1 MTGPAQNSL
10 VICLRAVAKITTC
23 PFLPLLSGYRSYD
36 QANPRLAARV
46 DLIIYKTSH
55 VRIPMENISTNG
67 REHTVLATWT
77 GNRMKKKEQRW
88 EKCAGMFSDALE
100 AVGQVEGLTLSPPQT
115 LPDPDDE
122 VELGTETKRRGR
134 YLTPQNNFHIRKHQH
149 PVDNAGFFS
158 FMTLQWLSPLAW
170 KAHKASSLKME
181 DVWGLSCHEA
191 SETNCQRLEWLW
203 HEELK
208 RRGKDGASLS
218 RVFWRFCQ
226 TRMLVA
232 IFSLLITMVAGF
244 VGPALLIRAL
254 LEYSQCTEVKLLYG
268 LALVGGIFLMELTR
282 SWSLAFMWAVN
293 YRTATR
299 LRGAALTFAFQ
310 KILRLR
316 STKDISTGEL
326 VNICSSDGQRLY
338 EAVSVGCLLAGG
350 PLVGILGLLYTVY
363 FLGPTALVGSAIFV
377 IFYPTMMLASRLTA
391 YFRKR
396 CVVVSDRRVR
406 LMNEIL
412 GCIKFIKMYCWET
425 AFANNIQKVRSEER
439 RILEWAGCVQSLTV
453 GVAPVVVV
461 IASVCTFT
469 LHMALGYDLTA
480 AQAFTVV
487 AVFNSMTFALKV
499 TPLAMTLLGGSVAVN
514 GDFAYVAQQAWILN
528 DSLRENILF
537 GKKYIEEKY
546 NAVLEACC
554 LFPDISELP
563 YGDMTEIGERGANLS
578 GGQRQ
583 RVSLARALY
592 SERPVL
598 LLDDP
603 LSAVDARVGSHLFHG
618 AIRRA
623 AKGRTV
629 VFFLPECDEVV
640 LMKDGQIAEHGT
652 HVQLMEKG
660 RDYAAL
666 FNSVQQE
673 VRYAARSS
681 GALWENIRNLVRKNL
696 KNKQRAEEESKPL
709 SLHVNNTAK
718 LHTESKKG
726 DQLMQAEEKGSGAVA
741 WPVYAAYIKAAGG
754 PLAFVVNILLFLFT
768 TGSIAFS
775 NWWLSHWI
783 RQGSGNSSLLQG
795 NETAESDSMRLNP
808 HVQYYSRV
816 YVLSMG
822 AALFLK
828 TVRGL
833 VFVKVIWSLFVSAQD
848 CSVQASCIYYTQ
860 LNFLSN
866 TWVLRQMHFLFAHL
880 EGLSIRVPSGPRAL
894 FSIKQS
900 RQHIRE
906 VMCLCNCVPLVFTNS
921 SMMANL
927 FLPRAFLLCVVA
939 CIINGVVCVFLL
951 FLQCTVR
958 AASVLHDKLFK
969 TLLLSPMRFF
979 DTTPLGR
986 ILNRFS
992 RDMDE
997 VDVRLAM
1004 QAEMLLQNVTLVLF
1018 CLGMVGA
1025 VFPWFLFSII
1035 PLGAFLFI
1043 VNRISR
1049 VLIREL
1055 KRLENISQSPFTS
1068 HITSSLQGLSTIYAY
1083 GRGADFIHRNQ
1094 ALLDTNQACHY
1105 LFSCAMRWLAVRL
1118 DLISISL
1125 ITTVALL
1132 IVFMHGH
1139 IPPAYA
1145 GLAISYAVQL
1155 TGLFQFTVRLLSE
1168 TEARFTSVERIN
1180 HYIKV
1185 ETSVTQACW
1194 FWPEEGRITFQNVEM
1209 RYRDDLPLVLKNLS
1223 FSVLPEETVG
1233 IVGRTG
1239 SGKSSLGV
1247 TLFRLA
1253 ELSRGSIII
1262 DGVNIAHIGLE
1273 DLRSKLSVIPQEP
1286 VLFIGTVRSNLDPWN
1301 QYTDAQIW
1309 EALEKTHIKDMVS
1322 QLPNSL
1328 HSEVTDNGENFSVGE
1343 RQLLCV
1349 ARALLRHSK
1358 ILLLDEATAAI
1369 DTETDRLIQDT
1380 IRTSFSGCTTLV
1392 IAHRLNTV
1400 LNCDRIMVLDQG
1412 QILEFDTPS
1421 NLLADEN
1428 SRFHAMMVAAEE
1440 TLRHP

>member
-1 MTGPAQNSL
+1 RAFSFLFRSGNHSDDQSDSPNSS
-10 VICLRAVAKITTC
+10 IFT
-23 PFLPLLSGYRSYD
+23 
-36 QANPRLAARV
+36 PR
-46 DLIIYKTSH
+46 
-55 VRIPMENISTNG
+55 
-67 REHTVLATWT
+67 
-77 GNRMKKKEQRW
+77 
-88 EKCAGMFSDALE
+88 
-100 AVGQVEGLTLSPPQT
+100 
-115 LPDPDDE
+115 
-122 VELGTETKRRGR
+122 
-134 YLTPQNNFHIRKHQH
+134 HQH

-170 KAHKASSLKME
+170 RAHKASCLKIE

-208 RRGKDGASLS
+208 RRGKDAASLS

-254 LEYSQCTEVKLLYG
+254 LEYSQCAEVKLLYG
-268 LALVGGIFLMELTR
+268 LALVAGIFLLELTR
-282 SWSLAFMWAVN
+282 SWSLALVWAVS
-293 YRTATR
+293 YRTAAR

-350 PLVGILGLLYTVY
+350 PLVGILGLSYTIY

-396 CVVVSDRRVR
+396 CVTVTDRRVR

-425 AFANNIQKVRSEER
+425 AFANNIQSVRSEER
-439 RILEWAGCVQSLTV
+439 RILERAGCVQSLTV

-499 TPLAMTLLGGSVAVN
+499 TPLAVRALSEGSVAVKRFQVKNTSTSINKPKMTLLPLFSHPRGLLLGVSGGVGSGKSSLLSALLGQMTLLGGSVAVN

-537 GKKYIEEKY
+537 GKKYIEENFQLKKCSVMITVA
-546 NAVLEACC
+546 AVNDL
-554 LFPDISELP
+554 L
-563 YGDMTEIGERGANLS
+563 

-603 LSAVDARVGSHLFHG
+603 LSAVDTRVGSHLFHS
-618 AIRRA
+618 AIRRT
-623 AKGRTV
+623 AKSRTV
-629 VFFLPECDEVV
+629 IFVTHQLQYLPECDEVV

-666 FNSVQQE
+666 FNITLLCC
-673 VRYAARSS
+673 SS
-681 GALWENIRNLVRKNL
+681 LFLLSDV
-696 KNKQRAEEESKPL
+696 PL
-709 SLHVNNTAK
+709 T
-718 LHTESKKG
+718 

-741 WPVYAAYIKAAGG
+741 WPVYTAYIKAAGG

-783 RQGSGNSSLLQG
+783 RQGSGNSSLLQA
-795 NETAESDSMRLNP
+795 NQTAESDSMRLNP
-808 HVQYYSRV
+808 HIQYYSRV

-833 VFVKVIWSLFVSAQD
+833 VFVK
-848 CSVQASCIYYTQ
+848 
-860 LNFLSN
+860 
-866 TWVLRQMHFLFAHL
+866 
-880 EGLSIRVPSGPRAL
+880 
-894 FSIKQS
+894 
-900 RQHIRE
+900 
-906 VMCLCNCVPLVFTNS
+906 
-921 SMMANL
+921 
-927 FLPRAFLLCVVA
+927 
-939 CIINGVVCVFLL
+939 
-951 FLQCTVR
+951 CTVR

-1035 PLGAFLFI
+1035 PLGAFLFV

-1132 IVFMHGH
+1132 IVFMHGR

-1180 HYIKV
+1180 HYIKNL
-1185 ETSVTQACW
+1185 ESEGPRQICGSSAPASS
-1194 FWPEEGRITFQNVEM
+1194 WPEEGRITFQNVEM

-1247 TLFRLA
+1247 ALFRLA

-1262 DGVNIAHIGLE
+1262 DGVNIAHVGLE

-1286 VLFIGTVRSNLDPWN
+1286 VLFIGTVRSNLDPWD

-1309 EALEKTHIKDMVS
+1309 EALEKTHIKDMVI

-1349 ARALLRHSK
+1349 TRALLRHSK

-1380 IRTSFSGCTTLV
+1380 IRTSFSGCSTLV

-1428 SRFHAMMVAAEE
+1428 SRFRAMIVAAEE
-1440 TLRHP
+1440 TLSHP

>member
-1 MTGPAQNSL
+1 
-10 VICLRAVAKITTC
+10 
-23 PFLPLLSGYRSYD
+23 
-36 QANPRLAARV
+36 
-46 DLIIYKTSH
+46 
-55 VRIPMENISTNG
+55 
-67 REHTVLATWT
+67 
-77 GNRMKKKEQRW
+77 
-88 EKCAGMFSDALE
+88 MFSDALE
-100 AVGQVEGLTLSPPQT
+100 AVGRVEGLTLSPPQT

-134 YLTPQNNFHIRKHQH
+134 YRHSLQILKPFRITHKHQH

-170 KAHKASSLKME
+170 RAHKESCLKIE

-208 RRGKDGASLS
+208 RRGKDVASLS

-244 VGPALLIRAL
+244 VGP
-254 LEYSQCTEVKLLYG
+254 
-268 LALVGGIFLMELTR
+268 
-282 SWSLAFMWAVN
+282 
-293 YRTATR
+293 
-299 LRGAALTFAFQ
+299 
-310 KILRLR
+310 
-316 STKDISTGEL
+316 L

-350 PLVGILGLLYTVY
+350 PLVGILGLSYTIY
-363 FLGPTALVGSAIFV
+363 FFGPTALVGSAIFV

-396 CVVVSDRRVR
+396 CVTVTDRRVR

-425 AFANNIQKVRSEER
+425 AFASNIQRVRSEER
-439 RILEWAGCVQSLTV
+439 RVLEWAGCVQSLTV

-499 TPLAMTLLGGSVAVN
+499 TPLAVRALSEGSVAVKRFQKLFLMEDREPISSKTEDPYNAVEFKDATLAWEKTCSSQGEKSRAQQKRGGMKRVLRREKLSLYITTEDSKEESEEANAEHLLTHMEQESPQSTISSTQSIRPPLHKTLHRIDLCIRKGSLVGVCGGVGSGKSSLLSALLGQMTLLGGSVAVN

-537 GKKYIEEKY
+537 GKQYIEEKY

-554 LFPDISELP
+554 LFPDIIELP

-603 LSAVDARVGSHLFHG
+603 LSAVDTRVGSHLFHS

-623 AKGRTV
+623 AKSRTV
-629 VFFLPECDEVV
+629 IFVTHQLQFLPECDEVV

-673 VRYAARSS
+673 
-681 GALWENIRNLVRKNL
+681 NLVRKNV
-696 KNKQRAEEESKPL
+696 KNKQRAEEESSPR
-709 SLHVNNTAK
+709 SLHVSPAAK
-718 LHTESKKG
+718 PHTESKKG

-741 WPVYAAYIKAAGG
+741 WQVYTTYIKAAGG
-754 PLAFVVNILLFLFT
+754 PLAFIVNILLFLFT

-783 RQGSGNSSLLQG
+783 RQGSGNSSLLQT
-795 NETAESDSMRLNP
+795 NTTAESDSMRLNP
-808 HVQYYSRV
+808 HMQYYSRV

-833 VFVKVIWSLFVSAQD
+833 LFVK
-848 CSVQASCIYYTQ
+848 
-860 LNFLSN
+860 
-866 TWVLRQMHFLFAHL
+866 
-880 EGLSIRVPSGPRAL
+880 
-894 FSIKQS
+894 
-900 RQHIRE
+900 
-906 VMCLCNCVPLVFTNS
+906 
-921 SMMANL
+921 
-927 FLPRAFLLCVVA
+927 
-939 CIINGVVCVFLL
+939 
-951 FLQCTVR
+951 CTVR

-1018 CLGMVGA
+1018 CLGVVGV

-1035 PLGAFLFI
+1035 PLGVFLFI

-1132 IVFMHGH
+1132 IVFMHGR

-1180 HYIKV
+1180 HYIKNL
-1185 ETSVTQACW
+1185 ESEGPRQICGSSAPASS
-1194 FWPEEGRITFQNVEM
+1194 WPEEGRITFQNVEM
-1209 RYRDDLPLVLKNLS
+1209 RYRDGLPLVLKNLS

-1247 TLFRLA
+1247 ALFRLV

-1286 VLFIGTVRSNLDPWN
+1286 VLFIGTVRSNLDPWD

-1322 QLPNSL
+1322 RLPNSL

-1380 IRTSFSGCTTLV
+1380 IRSSFSGCSTLV

-1421 NLLADEN
+1421 KLLANEN
-1428 SRFHAMMVAAEE
+1428 SRFRAMMEAAEE
-1440 TLRHP
+1440 TLSHS

>member
-1 MTGPAQNSL
+1 
-10 VICLRAVAKITTC
+10 
-23 PFLPLLSGYRSYD
+23 
-36 QANPRLAARV
+36 
-46 DLIIYKTSH
+46 
-55 VRIPMENISTNG
+55 
-67 REHTVLATWT
+67 
-77 GNRMKKKEQRW
+77 
-88 EKCAGMFSDALE
+88 MFSDALE
-100 AVGQVEGLTLSPPQT
+100 AVGRVEGLTLSPPQT

-134 YLTPQNNFHIRKHQH
+134 YRHSLQILKPFRITHKHQH

-170 KAHKASSLKME
+170 RAHKESCLKIE

-218 RVFWRFCQ
+218 RVIWRFCQ

-254 LEYSQCTEVKLLYG
+254 LEYSQCAEVKLLYG

-282 SWSLAFMWAVN
+282 SWSLAFMWAVS
-293 YRTATR
+293 YRTAAR

-350 PLVGILGLLYTVY
+350 PLVGILGLSYTIY
-363 FLGPTALVGSAIFV
+363 FFGPTALVGSAIFV

-396 CVVVSDRRVR
+396 CVTVTDRRVR

-425 AFANNIQKVRSEER
+425 AFANNIQIKTALQR
-439 RILEWAGCVQSLTV
+439 RVLEWAGCVQSLTV

-499 TPLAMTLLGGSVAVN
+499 TPLAVRALSEGSVAVKRFQKLFLMEDREPISSKTEDPYNAVEFKDATLAWEKTCGSPGKKSRAQQKRGGMKRVLRREKLSLYITAEDSKGKSEEANAEHLLTHMEQESPQSTISSTQSIRPPLHKTLHRIDLCIRKGSLVGVCGGVGSGKSSLLSALLGQMTLLGGSVAVN

-546 NAVLEACC
+546 NEVLEACC
-554 LFPDISELP
+554 LFPDIIELP

-603 LSAVDARVGSHLFHG
+603 LSAVATRVGSHIFHS

-623 AKGRTV
+623 AKSRTV
-629 VFFLPECDEVV
+629 IFVTHQLQFLPECDEVV

-673 VRYAARSS
+673 
-681 GALWENIRNLVRKNL
+681 NLVRKNV
-696 KNKQRAEEESKPL
+696 KNKQRAEEESSPQ
-709 SLHVNNTAK
+709 SLHVSPAAK
-718 LHTESKKG
+718 PHTESKKG

-741 WPVYAAYIKAAGG
+741 WQVYTTYIKAAGG
-754 PLAFVVNILLFLFT
+754 PLAFIVNILLFLFT

-783 RQGSGNSSLLQG
+783 RQGSGNSSLLQT

-808 HVQYYSRV
+808 HMQYYSRV

-833 VFVKVIWSLFVSAQD
+833 VFVK
-848 CSVQASCIYYTQ
+848 
-860 LNFLSN
+860 
-866 TWVLRQMHFLFAHL
+866 
-880 EGLSIRVPSGPRAL
+880 
-894 FSIKQS
+894 
-900 RQHIRE
+900 
-906 VMCLCNCVPLVFTNS
+906 
-921 SMMANL
+921 
-927 FLPRAFLLCVVA
+927 
-939 CIINGVVCVFLL
+939 
-951 FLQCTVR
+951 CTVR

-1018 CLGMVGA
+1018 CLGVVGV

-1035 PLGAFLFI
+1035 PLGVFLFI
-1043 VNRISR
+1043 V
-1049 VLIREL
+1049 L

-1132 IVFMHGH
+1132 IVFMHGR

-1180 HYIKV
+1180 HYIKNL
-1185 ETSVTQACW
+1185 ESEGPRQICGSSAPASS
-1194 FWPEEGRITFQNVEM
+1194 WPEEGRITFQNVEM
-1209 RYRDDLPLVLKNLS
+1209 QYRDGLPLVLKNLS

-1247 TLFRLA
+1247 ALFRLV

-1286 VLFIGTVRSNLDPWN
+1286 VLFIGTVRSNLDPWD

-1322 QLPNSL
+1322 RLPNSL

-1380 IRTSFSGCTTLV
+1380 IRSSFSGCSTLV

-1421 NLLADEN
+1421 KLLANEN
-1428 SRFHAMMVAAEE
+1428 SRFRAMMEAAEE
-1440 TLRHP
+1440 TLSHS

>member
-1 MTGPAQNSL
+1 
-10 VICLRAVAKITTC
+10 
-23 PFLPLLSGYRSYD
+23 
-36 QANPRLAARV
+36 
-46 DLIIYKTSH
+46 
-55 VRIPMENISTNG
+55 
-67 REHTVLATWT
+67 
-77 GNRMKKKEQRW
+77 
-88 EKCAGMFSDALE
+88 
-100 AVGQVEGLTLSPPQT
+100 
-115 LPDPDDE
+115 
-122 VELGTETKRRGR
+122 R
-134 YLTPQNNFHIRKHQH
+134 YIAHSH

-170 KAHKASSLKME
+170 RAHKESCLKIE

-218 RVFWRFCQ
+218 RVIWRFCQ

-254 LEYSQCTEVKLLYG
+254 LEYSQCAEVKLLYG
-268 LALVGGIFLMELTR
+268 LALVAGIFLTELTR
-282 SWSLAFMWAVN
+282 SWSLALVWAVS
-293 YRTATR
+293 YRTAAR

-316 STKDISTGEL
+316 STKDIGTGEL

-350 PLVGILGLLYTVY
+350 PLVGILGLSYTTY

-396 CVVVSDRRVR
+396 CVTVTDRRVR

-425 AFANNIQKVRSEER
+425 AFANNIQRVRSEER
-439 RILEWAGCVQSLTV
+439 RVLEWAGCVQSLTV

-499 TPLAMTLLGGSVAVN
+499 TPLAVRALSEGSVAVKRFQKLFMMEDRELISNKTEDPYNAVEFKDATLAWEKTCGSPGKKSRAQQKRGGMRRVLRREKLSLYITAEDSKGKSEEANAEHLLTHMEQESPQKLVVIKIKFTCDVICWPVFCAVHQGALLGVCGGVGSGKSSLLSALLGQMTLLGGSVAVN

-554 LFPDISELP
+554 LFPDIIELP

-603 LSAVDARVGSHLFHG
+603 LSAVDTRVGSHLFHS
-618 AIRRA
+618 AIRHT
-623 AKGRTV
+623 AKSRTV
-629 VFFLPECDEVV
+629 IFVTHQLQFLPECDEVV

-666 FNSVQQE
+666 FNITLLCC
-673 VRYAARSS
+673 SS
-681 GALWENIRNLVRKNL
+681 LWSDVPR
-696 KNKQRAEEESKPL
+696 
-709 SLHVNNTAK
+709 T
-718 LHTESKKG
+718 

-741 WPVYAAYIKAAGG
+741 WPVYTAYIKAAGG

-775 NWWLSHWI
+775 NWWLSYWI
-783 RQGSGNSSLLQG
+783 RQGSGFPFKTIQIPTNA
-795 NETAESDSMRLNP
+795 TAGSDSMRLNP
-808 HVQYYSRV
+808 HIQYYFRV

-828 TVRGL
+828 MVRGL
-833 VFVKVIWSLFVSAQD
+833 VFVK
-848 CSVQASCIYYTQ
+848 
-860 LNFLSN
+860 
-866 TWVLRQMHFLFAHL
+866 
-880 EGLSIRVPSGPRAL
+880 
-894 FSIKQS
+894 
-900 RQHIRE
+900 
-906 VMCLCNCVPLVFTNS
+906 
-921 SMMANL
+921 
-927 FLPRAFLLCVVA
+927 
-939 CIINGVVCVFLL
+939 
-951 FLQCTVR
+951 CTVR

-1132 IVFMHGH
+1132 IVFMHGR

-1185 ETSVTQACW
+1185 EAPICGSSAPASS
-1194 FWPEEGRITFQNVEM
+1194 WPEEGRITFQNVEM

-1247 TLFRLA
+1247 ALFRLA

-1262 DGVNIAHIGLE
+1262 DGVNITHIGLE

-1286 VLFIGTVRSNLDPWN
+1286 VLFIGTVRSNLDPWD

-1380 IRTSFSGCTTLV
+1380 IRTSFSGCTSLV

-1428 SRFHAMMVAAEE
+1428 SRFRAMMEAAEE
-1440 TLRHP
+1440 TRSHPSEDSRH

>member
-1 MTGPAQNSL
+1 
-10 VICLRAVAKITTC
+10 
-23 PFLPLLSGYRSYD
+23 
-36 QANPRLAARV
+36 
-46 DLIIYKTSH
+46 
-55 VRIPMENISTNG
+55 
-67 REHTVLATWT
+67 
-77 GNRMKKKEQRW
+77 
-88 EKCAGMFSDALE
+88 MFPDALE

-115 LPDPDDE
+115 LPDPDDD
-122 VELGTETKRRGR
+122 VDLGTEIKRRGR
-134 YLTPQNNFHIRKHQH
+134 YRHSLQILKPFRITHKHQH

-170 KAHKASSLKME
+170 SAHKASCLKME

-191 SETNCQRLEWLW
+191 SETNCQRLEWMW

-208 RRGKDGASLS
+208 RRGKDGSSLS

-244 VGPALLIRAL
+244 VGSALLVRAL
-254 LEYSQCTEVKLLYG
+254 LEYSQCSEVKLLYG

-282 SWSLAFMWAVN
+282 SWSLALVWAVN
-293 YRTATR
+293 YRTAAR

-316 STKDISTGEL
+316 STKDVSTGEL

-350 PLVGILGLLYTVY
+350 PLVGILGLSYTTY

-377 IFYPTMMLASRLTA
+377 IFYPTMMLASRMTA
-391 YFRKR
+391 YFRKK
-396 CVVVSDRRVR
+396 CVGVTDQRVR

-425 AFANNIQKVRSEER
+425 AFSHNIQKVRSEER

-499 TPLAMTLLGGSVAVN
+499 TPLAVRALSEGSVAVKRFQKLFMMEDRELISVKTEDPYNAVEFQDATLAWEKTCGSQRKNSRVQQKRGGMRRLLRREKLSLYISTEESKGKSEEPNAEHLLTHMEQESPQSTISSSQSIRPPLHKTLHRIDLSIRKGSLLGVCGGVGSGKSSLLSALLGQMTLLGGSVAVN
-514 GDFAYVAQQAWILN
+514 GGFAYVAQQAWILN

-537 GKKYIEEKY
+537 GKQYVEEKY

-554 LFPDISELP
+554 LFPDITQLP

-592 SERPVL
+592 SERPIL

-603 LSAVDARVGSHLFHG
+603 LSAVDTRVGSHLFHS
-618 AIRRA
+618 AIRSA

-629 VFFLPECDEVV
+629 IFVTHQLQYLPECDELV

-652 HVQLMEKG
+652 HTQLMEKG

-673 VRYAARSS
+673 S
-681 GALWENIRNLVRKNL
+681 LVRKNL
-696 KNKQRAEEESKPL
+696 KNKQRAEEESSPQ
-709 SLHVNNTAK
+709 SLHVNDAAK
-718 LHTESKKG
+718 PHAESSKG
-726 DQLMQAEEKGSGAVA
+726 EQLMQAEEKGTGAVA

-754 PLAFVVNILLFLFT
+754 PLAFIVNILLFLFT

-795 NETAESDSMRLNP
+795 NETAGSDSMRLNP
-808 HVQYYSRV
+808 HIQYYSRV

-828 TVRGL
+828 TMRGL
-833 VFVKVIWSLFVSAQD
+833 VFVK
-848 CSVQASCIYYTQ
+848 
-860 LNFLSN
+860 
-866 TWVLRQMHFLFAHL
+866 
-880 EGLSIRVPSGPRAL
+880 
-894 FSIKQS
+894 
-900 RQHIRE
+900 
-906 VMCLCNCVPLVFTNS
+906 
-921 SMMANL
+921 
-927 FLPRAFLLCVVA
+927 
-939 CIINGVVCVFLL
+939 
-951 FLQCTVR
+951 CTVR

-986 ILNRFS
+986 ILIRFS

-1018 CLGMVGA
+1018 CLAMVGI

-1125 ITTVALL
+1125 ITTIALL
-1132 IVFMHGH
+1132 IVLMHGN

-1180 HYIKV
+1180 HYIKNL
-1185 ETSVTQACW
+1185 ESEGPRQIAGSSAPASS
-1194 FWPEEGRITFQNVEM
+1194 WPAGGRITFQNVEM
-1209 RYRDDLPLVLKNLS
+1209 RYRDGLPLVLKNLS

-1247 TLFRLA
+1247 ALFRLV
-1253 ELSRGSIII
+1253 ELSCGSIVI

-1286 VLFIGTVRSNLDPWN
+1286 VLFIGTVRSNLDPWDH
-1301 QYTDAQIW
+1301 YTDAQIW
-1309 EALEKTHIKDMVS
+1309 EALEKTHIKDMVN

-1380 IRTSFSGCTTLV
+1380 IRSSFSGCTTLV

-1400 LNCDRIMVLDQG
+1400 LNCNRIMVLDQG

-1421 NLLADEN
+1421 NLLANEN
-1428 SRFHAMMVAAEE
+1428 SCFHAMMVAAEE
-1440 TLRHP
+1440 TLTCKD

>member
-1 MTGPAQNSL
+1 
-10 VICLRAVAKITTC
+10 
-23 PFLPLLSGYRSYD
+23 
-36 QANPRLAARV
+36 
-46 DLIIYKTSH
+46 
-55 VRIPMENISTNG
+55 
-67 REHTVLATWT
+67 
-77 GNRMKKKEQRW
+77 
-88 EKCAGMFSDALE
+88 MFSDALE

-134 YLTPQNNFHIRKHQH
+134 YRQSLQILKPFRITHKHQH

-170 KAHKASSLKME
+170 RAHKESCLKIE

-218 RVFWRFCQ
+218 RVIWRFCQ

-244 VGPALLIRAL
+244 V
-254 LEYSQCTEVKLLYG
+254 KLLYG
-268 LALVGGIFLMELTR
+268 LALVAGIFLTELTR
-282 SWSLAFMWAVN
+282 SWSLALVWAVS
-293 YRTATR
+293 YRTAAR

-316 STKDISTGEL
+316 STKDIGTGEL

-350 PLVGILGLLYTVY
+350 PLVGILGLSYTTY

-396 CVVVSDRRVR
+396 CVTVTDRRVR

-425 AFANNIQKVRSEER
+425 AFANNIQRVRSEER
-439 RILEWAGCVQSLTV
+439 RVLEWAGCVQSLTV

-499 TPLAMTLLGGSVAVN
+499 TPLAVRALSEGSVALFMMEDRELISNKTEDPYNAVEFKDATLAWEKTCGSPGKKSRAQQKRGGMRRVLRREKLSLYITAEDSKGKSEEIKFTCDVICWPVFCAVHQGALLGVCGGVGSGKSSLLSALLGQMTLLGGSVAVN

-554 LFPDISELP
+554 LFPDIIELP

-603 LSAVDARVGSHLFHG
+603 LSAVDTRVGSHLFHS
-618 AIRRA
+618 AIRHT
-623 AKGRTV
+623 AKSRTV
-629 VFFLPECDEVV
+629 IFVTHQLQYLPECDEVV
-640 LMKDGQIAEHGT
+640 LMKDGQIAEHGS

-673 VRYAARSS
+673 VGYAAR
-681 GALWENIRNLVRKNL
+681 WENTRVTLTL
-696 KNKQRAEEESKPL
+696 LCCS
-709 SLHVNNTAK
+709 SLWSDVPRT
-718 LHTESKKG
+718 

-741 WPVYAAYIKAAGG
+741 WPVYTAYIKAAGG

-775 NWWLSHWI
+775 NWWLSYWI
-783 RQGSGNSSLLQG
+783 RQGSGVRQSHYSANNSNS
-795 NETAESDSMRLNP
+795 
-808 HVQYYSRV
+808 YYSRV

-828 TVRGL
+828 MVRGL
-833 VFVKVIWSLFVSAQD
+833 VFVK
-848 CSVQASCIYYTQ
+848 
-860 LNFLSN
+860 
-866 TWVLRQMHFLFAHL
+866 
-880 EGLSIRVPSGPRAL
+880 
-894 FSIKQS
+894 
-900 RQHIRE
+900 
-906 VMCLCNCVPLVFTNS
+906 
-921 SMMANL
+921 
-927 FLPRAFLLCVVA
+927 
-939 CIINGVVCVFLL
+939 
-951 FLQCTVR
+951 CTVR

-1132 IVFMHGH
+1132 IVFMHGR

-1185 ETSVTQACW
+1185 EAPEHKINTC
-1194 FWPEEGRITFQNVEM
+1194 EEGRITFQNVEM

-1247 TLFRLA
+1247 ALFRLA

-1262 DGVNIAHIGLE
+1262 DGVNITHIGLE

-1286 VLFIGTVRSNLDPWN
+1286 VLFIGTVRSNLDPWD

-1309 EALEKTHIKDMVS
+1309 EALEKTHIKDM
-1322 QLPNSL
+1322 LPNSL

-1380 IRTSFSGCTTLV
+1380 IRTSFSGCTSLV

-1412 QILEFDTPS
+1412 QVGV
-1421 NLLADEN
+1421 LLYLLL
-1428 SRFHAMMVAAEE
+1428 F
-1440 TLRHP
+1440 

>member
-1 MTGPAQNSL
+1 
-10 VICLRAVAKITTC
+10 
-23 PFLPLLSGYRSYD
+23 
-36 QANPRLAARV
+36 
-46 DLIIYKTSH
+46 
-55 VRIPMENISTNG
+55 
-67 REHTVLATWT
+67 
-77 GNRMKKKEQRW
+77 
-88 EKCAGMFSDALE
+88 MFADALE
-100 AVGQVEGLTLSPPQT
+100 AAGQVEGLTLSTSQT
-115 LPDPDDE
+115 LPDPDDD
-122 VELGTETKRRGR
+122 VELGNEAKRRGR
-134 YLTPQNNFHIRKHQH
+134 YRHSLQILKPFRITHKHQH

-170 KAHKASSLKME
+170 RAHKASCLKME
-181 DVWGLSCHEA
+181 DVWGLSCNEA

-208 RRGKDGASLS
+208 RRGKDASLS
-218 RVFWRFCQ
+218 RVLWRFCQ

-232 IFSLLITMVAGF
+232 IFSLLIAMVAGF

-254 LEYSQCTEVKLLYG
+254 LEYSQCSEVKLPYG

-293 YRTATR
+293 YRTAAR

-316 STKDISTGEL
+316 STKDVSTGEL

-350 PLVGILGLLYTVY
+350 PLVGILGLSYTTY
-363 FLGPTALVGSAIFV
+363 FLGPTALVGSAIFI
-377 IFYPTMMLASRLTA
+377 IFYPTMMLASRMTA
-391 YFRKR
+391 YFRKK
-396 CVVVSDRRVR
+396 CVVVTDRRVR

-412 GCIKFIKMYCWET
+412 GCIKFIKMYCWEMV
-425 AFANNIQKVRSEER
+425 FAQNIQKVRSEER

-469 LHMALGYDLTA
+469 LHMSLGYDLTA

-499 TPLAMTLLGGSVAVN
+499 TPLAVRALSEGSVAVKRFQKLFMMEDRQQISVKTEDPCNAVEFKDATLVWEKKKKKSQVQQKRGGMRRVLRREKLRLYIVTEESKGKSEEPNAEHLLTHMEQESPQSTISSTQSIRPPLHKTLHRMDLSIRKGSLVGVCGGVGSGKSSLLSALLGQMTLLDGSVAVN
-514 GDFAYVAQQAWILN
+514 GGFAYVAQQAWILN

-537 GKKYIEEKY
+537 GKQYIEEKY

-554 LFPDISELP
+554 LFPDIIELP

-592 SERPVL
+592 SERPIL

-603 LSAVDARVGSHLFHG
+603 LSAVDARVGSHLFHS
-618 AIRRA
+618 AIRPA

-629 VFFLPECDEVV
+629 IFVTHQLQYLPECDEVV

-660 RDYAAL
+660 RNYAAL

-673 VRYAARSS
+673 
-681 GALWENIRNLVRKNL
+681 NLVRNNL
-696 KNKQRAEEESKPL
+696 KNKQRAEEESSPRPI
-709 SLHVNNTAK
+709 HVNDGPK
-718 LHTESKKG
+718 PHTESNKG
-726 DQLMQAEEKGSGAVA
+726 EQLMQAEEKGTGAVA

-754 PLAFVVNILLFLFT
+754 PLAFIVNILLFLFT

-833 VFVKVIWSLFVSAQD
+833 VFVK
-848 CSVQASCIYYTQ
+848 
-860 LNFLSN
+860 
-866 TWVLRQMHFLFAHL
+866 
-880 EGLSIRVPSGPRAL
+880 
-894 FSIKQS
+894 
-900 RQHIRE
+900 
-906 VMCLCNCVPLVFTNS
+906 
-921 SMMANL
+921 
-927 FLPRAFLLCVVA
+927 
-939 CIINGVVCVFLL
+939 
-951 FLQCTVR
+951 CTVR

-997 VDVRLAM
+997 VDVRLSM

-1018 CLGMVGA
+1018 CLGVVGA

-1125 ITTVALL
+1125 ITTIALL

-1180 HYIKV
+1180 HYIKNL
-1185 ETSVTQACW
+1185 ESEGPRQITGSSASASS
-1194 FWPEEGRITFQNVEM
+1194 WPANGRITFQNVEM
-1209 RYRDDLPLVLKNLS
+1209 RYRDGLPLVLKNIS

-1247 TLFRLA
+1247 ALFRLA
-1253 ELSRGSIII
+1253 ELSCGSITI
-1262 DGVNIAHIGLE
+1262 DDVNIAHIGLE

-1286 VLFIGTVRSNLDPWN
+1286 VLFIGTVRSNLDPLDE
-1301 QYTDAQIW
+1301 YTDAQIW

-1322 QLPNSL
+1322 GLTNSL
-1328 HSEVTDNGENFSVGE
+1328 HSEVMDNGENFSVGE

-1380 IRTSFSGCTTLV
+1380 IRTSFSSCTTLV

-1421 NLLADEN
+1421 NLLANEN
-1428 SRFHAMMVAAEE
+1428 SCFHAMMEAAEE
-1440 TLRHP
+1440 TLTRKN

>member
-1 MTGPAQNSL
+1 
-10 VICLRAVAKITTC
+10 
-23 PFLPLLSGYRSYD
+23 
-36 QANPRLAARV
+36 
-46 DLIIYKTSH
+46 
-55 VRIPMENISTNG
+55 
-67 REHTVLATWT
+67 
-77 GNRMKKKEQRW
+77 
-88 EKCAGMFSDALE
+88 MFSDALE
-100 AVGQVEGLTLSPPQT
+100 AVGRVEGLTLSPPQT

-134 YLTPQNNFHIRKHQH
+134 YRHSLQILKPFRITHKHQH

-170 KAHKASSLKME
+170 RAHKESCLKIE

-208 RRGKDGASLS
+208 RRGKDVASLS

-254 LEYSQCTEVKLLYG
+254 LEYSQCAEVKLLYG

-282 SWSLAFMWAVN
+282 SWSLAFMWAVS
-293 YRTATR
+293 YRTAAR

-350 PLVGILGLLYTVY
+350 PLVGILGLSYTIY
-363 FLGPTALVGSAIFV
+363 FFGPTALVGSAIFV

-396 CVVVSDRRVR
+396 CVTVTDRRVR

-425 AFANNIQKVRSEER
+425 AFANNIQRVRSEER
-439 RILEWAGCVQSLTV
+439 RVLEWAGCVQSLTV

-499 TPLAMTLLGGSVAVN
+499 TPLAVRALSEGSVAVKRFQKLFLMEDREPISSKTEDPYNAVEFKDATLAWEKTCGSPGKKSRAQQKRGGMRRVLRREKLSLYITAEDSKGKSEEANAEHLLTHMEQESPQSTISSTQSIRPPLHKTLHRIDLCIRKGSLVGVCGGVGSGKSSLLSALLGQMTLLGGSVAVN

-554 LFPDISELP
+554 LFPDIIELP

-603 LSAVDARVGSHLFHG
+603 LSAVDTHVGSHLFHS
-618 AIRRA
+618 AIRHT
-623 AKGRTV
+623 AKSRTV
-629 VFFLPECDEVV
+629 IFVTHQLQFLPECDEVV
-640 LMKDGQIAEHGT
+640 LMKDGQIAEHGS

-673 VRYAARSS
+673 
-681 GALWENIRNLVRKNL
+681 NLVRKNV
-696 KNKQRAEEESKPL
+696 KNKQRAEEESSPQ
-709 SLHVNNTAK
+709 SLHVSPAAK
-718 LHTESKKG
+718 PHTESKKG

-741 WPVYAAYIKAAGG
+741 WQVYTTYIKAAGG
-754 PLAFVVNILLFLFT
+754 PLAFIVNILLFLFT

-783 RQGSGNSSLLQG
+783 RQGSGNSSLLQT
-795 NETAESDSMRLNP
+795 NATAGSDSMRLNP
-808 HVQYYSRV
+808 HIQYYSRV

-833 VFVKVIWSLFVSAQD
+833 VFVK
-848 CSVQASCIYYTQ
+848 
-860 LNFLSN
+860 
-866 TWVLRQMHFLFAHL
+866 
-880 EGLSIRVPSGPRAL
+880 
-894 FSIKQS
+894 
-900 RQHIRE
+900 
-906 VMCLCNCVPLVFTNS
+906 
-921 SMMANL
+921 
-927 FLPRAFLLCVVA
+927 
-939 CIINGVVCVFLL
+939 
-951 FLQCTVR
+951 CTVR

-1018 CLGMVGA
+1018 CLGVVGV

-1035 PLGAFLFI
+1035 PLGVFLFI

-1132 IVFMHGH
+1132 IVFMHGR

-1180 HYIKV
+1180 HYIKNL
-1185 ETSVTQACW
+1185 ESEGPRQICGSSAPASS
-1194 FWPEEGRITFQNVEM
+1194 WPEEGRITFQNVEM

-1247 TLFRLA
+1247 ALFRLV

-1286 VLFIGTVRSNLDPWN
+1286 VLFIGTVRSNLDPWD

-1322 QLPNSL
+1322 RLPNSL

-1380 IRTSFSGCTTLV
+1380 IRSSFSGCSTLV

-1421 NLLADEN
+1421 KLLANEN
-1428 SRFHAMMVAAEE
+1428 SRFRAMMEAAEE
-1440 TLRHP
+1440 TENVCT